1 MNDIIFKIKSPV
13 AIFHLKKKIKLPSS
27 PFNRT
32 FCFQSVLN
40 LSLFLFKN
48 ILNKTNQYYV
58 FYILLKLKEDN
69 KLSKLFNFFTII

>member
-1 MNDIIFKIKSPV
+1 MNDIIFKNKKPGGNIS
-13 AIFHLKKKIKLPSS
+13 FKKKIKLPSS

-69 KLSKLFNFFTII
+69 KLSKLFIFFTII